1 MVYLCHVY
9 HKEGNI
15 LATKKATSTKK
26 NAPVKKTSTTSS
38 AAKTTVKTVP
48 ASAPK
53 AGLSA
58 HLETSLQSKRLWRAL
73 AAEFIGTFLLASV
86 IIAGQGQP
94 IFVLFGLIGIVLL
107 VGAISGAHVNPAV
120 TIGAWATRRIGWLRA
135 VGYILVQFL
144 GAAAAF
150 FALSAFIGGA
160 ATVTE
165 QQQLY
170 GQTAPTLFAAID
182 LSTIGGKEWF
192 VFFAELLGAAILGYA
207 YANASRNRDRLSGA
221 ITIGTGIFI
230 ALMVTVTV
238 GGFVSASTILN
249 PAVALALQAYDPSV
263 WAYTVYALA
272 PVIGGVIGFIVHDLV
287 SGKAIAE

>member
-1 MVYLCHVY
+1 M
-9 HKEGNI
+9 
-15 LATKKATSTKK
+15 ATKKATSTNKK
-26 NAPVKKTSTTSS
+26 APVKKTSTTSA

-53 AGLSA
+53 AGFSSR
-58 HLETSLQSKRLWRAL
+58 LETSLQSKRLWRAL

-86 IIAGQGQP
+86 VIAGQGQP
-94 IFVLFGLIGIVLL
+94 IFVLFALVGIVLL
-107 VGAISGAHVNPAV
+107 IGGISGAHVNPAV

-135 VGYILVQFL
+135 VGYILAQIL

-150 FALSAFIGGA
+150 FAFSAFIGGA

-170 GQTAPTLFAAID
+170 GQTAPTLFAAVD
-182 LSTIGGKEWF
+182 LSTIAGKEWF
-192 VFFAELLGAAILGYA
+192 VFFAELLGTAILA
-207 YANASRNRDRLSGA
+207 FAVANATRTRDRLTGA
-221 ITIGTGIFI
+221 FTIGLGIFI

-238 GGFVSASTILN
+238 GGYVSASTILN
-249 PAVALALQAYDPSV
+249 PAVALALQAYDPTV

-272 PVIGGVIGFIVHDLV
+272 PVIGGLIGFILHDLL
-287 SGKAIAE
+287 SGKAEIA